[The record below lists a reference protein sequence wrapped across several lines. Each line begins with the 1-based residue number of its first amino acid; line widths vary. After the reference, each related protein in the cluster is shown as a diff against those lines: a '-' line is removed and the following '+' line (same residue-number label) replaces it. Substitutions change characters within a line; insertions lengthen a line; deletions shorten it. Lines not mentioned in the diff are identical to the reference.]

1 VSKPS
6 ACLLEKQ
13 GVSFREGHMIKK
25 NPGIKSGLKS
35 GLKTKTCVICGRE
48 KALCLYSVYPHQV
61 DGRDTRCKRCMAEI
75 SRGRRNFQTSESV
88 RTRIKERGIR

>member
-1 VSKPS
+1 
-6 ACLLEKQ
+6 
-13 GVSFREGHMIKK
+13 MILRKK
-25 NPGIKSGLKS
+25 A
-35 GLKTKTCVICGRE
+35 CVICGRE

-88 RTRIKERGIR
+88 RTRIKERGMR